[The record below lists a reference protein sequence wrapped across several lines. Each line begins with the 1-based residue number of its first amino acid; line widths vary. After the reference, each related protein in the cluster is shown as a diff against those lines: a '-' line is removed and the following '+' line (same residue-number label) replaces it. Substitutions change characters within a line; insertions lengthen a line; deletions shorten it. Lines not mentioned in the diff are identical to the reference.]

1 MAKARRK
8 LSNWPGMMQLADVK
22 RQAYK
27 IREFKQEKNK

>member
-8 LSNWPGMMQLADVK
+8 LPNWRGMMQLADVK

-27 IREFKQEKNK
+27 KREFTQEKNK